1 MPYLTRWQVNSLL
14 HFGLLCVAPVSL
26 VAHQRSIRGYT
37 MTGEILNYLLVA
49 ITFVVIMAV
58 LAGCAAMG
66 SDRLIPARKTLTH
79 ISQDGIDIVP
89 ASEPPIILSDRPDST
104 ELERVR
110 FATSILGYN
119 REEVDGVLA
128 KTIEEN
134 RRLRNQ
140 LAQLNGESGSVDTD
154 D

>member
-1 MPYLTRWQVNSLL
+1 
-14 HFGLLCVAPVSL
+14 
-26 VAHQRSIRGYT
+26 
-37 MTGEILNYLLVA
+37 
-49 ITFVVIMAV
+49 MAV